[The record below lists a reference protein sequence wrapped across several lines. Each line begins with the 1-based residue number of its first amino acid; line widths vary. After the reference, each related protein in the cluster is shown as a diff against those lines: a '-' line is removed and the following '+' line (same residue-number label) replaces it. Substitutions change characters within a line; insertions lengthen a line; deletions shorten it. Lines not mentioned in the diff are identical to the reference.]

1 MVLTMLPTSWVFLK
15 KLHERGTKMTVKEL
29 YDYCVKH
36 NCENSLLT
44 LDYTCNDN
52 WYDYY
57 NSVKKEEIKIT
68 TGEVA
73 ITINN

>member
-1 MVLTMLPTSWVFLK
+1 
-15 KLHERGTKMTVKEL
+15 MTVKEL
-29 YDYCVKH
+29 YDYCVKY